1 MPVKFHTMKSLRYPV
16 NSTLLD
22 GGFSYSEFV
31 ELTERLV
38 QENRTTGANQSEEYL
53 AYTRIC
59 LQRMIRWNKT
69 SKVAEALELL
79 LLQVNQPQ
87 VWLVITEAW
96 CGDGAQSIPH
106 LAKLADLNPLITI
119 KIVLRDEHPD
129 LMDAYLTNGNRSI
142 PKLIAMTADLQQE
155 LFTWGPKPKY
165 LLDLHAA
172 FKQNSEGRSYSD
184 FLEEVHLWYA
194 KNKQKDLESEIY
206 PLISSTLIP

>member
-1 MPVKFHTMKSLRYPV
+1 MKSLRYPIT
-16 NSTLLD
+16 SELLE
-22 GGFSYSEFV
+22 GGFSYPQFV
-31 ELTERLV
+31 EFTEQLV

-69 SKVAEALELL
+69 SKVSEELALLIP
-79 LLQVNQPQ
+79 QVDQPQ
-87 VWLVITEAW
+87 VWLLITEAW

-106 LAKLADLNPLITI
+106 LAKLADLNPNITL

-129 LMDAYLTNGNRSI
+129 LIDAYLTNGNRSI
-142 PKLIAMTADLQQE
+142 PKLVAMTADLQQE

-184 FLEEVHLWYA
+184 FLDEVHLWYA
-194 KNKQKDLESEIY
+194 KNKQKELESEIY

>member
-1 MPVKFHTMKSLRYPV
+1 MKSLRYPIT
-16 NSTLLD
+16 SELLE
-22 GGFSYSEFV
+22 GGFSYPQFV
-31 ELTERLV
+31 EFTEQLV

-69 SKVAEALELL
+69 SKVSEELALLIP
-79 LLQVNQPQ
+79 QVDQPQ
-87 VWLVITEAW
+87 VWLMITEAW

-106 LAKLADLNPLITI
+106 LAKLADLNPNITL

-129 LMDAYLTNGNRSI
+129 LIDAYLTNGNRSI
-142 PKLIAMTADLQQE
+142 PKLVAMTADLQQE

-184 FLEEVHLWYA
+184 FLDEIHLWYA
-194 KNKQKDLESEIY
+194 KNKQKELESEIY

>member
-1 MPVKFHTMKSLRYPV
+1 MKSLHYPIT
-16 NSTLLD
+16 SELLE
-22 GGFSYSEFV
+22 GGFSYPQFV
-31 ELTERLV
+31 EFTEQLV

-69 SKVAEALELL
+69 SKVSEELALLIP
-79 LLQVNQPQ
+79 QVNQPQ
-87 VWLVITEAW
+87 VWVVITEAW

-106 LAKLADLNPLITI
+106 LAKLADLNPNITL

-129 LMDAYLTNGNRSI
+129 LIDAYLTNGNRSI
-142 PKLIAMTADLQQE
+142 PKLVAMTADLQQE

-165 LLDLHAA
+165 LLDFHAA

-184 FLEEVHLWYA
+184 FLDEVHLWYA
-194 KNKQKDLESEIY
+194 KNKQKELESEIY

>member
-1 MPVKFHTMKSLRYPV
+1 MKSLRYPV

-31 ELTERLV
+31 DLTERLV

-69 SKVAEALELL
+69 SKVSEALELL

-106 LAKLADLNPLITI
+106 LAKLADLNPLITL
-119 KIVLRDEHPD
+119 KIIFRDEHPD

-142 PKLIAMTADLQQE
+142 PKLVAMTADLQQE

-172 FKQNSEGRSYSD
+172 FKQNSEGRSYLD

>member
-1 MPVKFHTMKSLRYPV
+1 MKSLRYPIT
-16 NSTLLD
+16 SELLE
-22 GGFSYSEFV
+22 GGFSYPQFV
-31 ELTERLV
+31 EFTEQLV

-53 AYTRIC
+53 AYTLIC

-69 SKVAEALELL
+69 SKVSEELALLIP
-79 LLQVNQPQ
+79 QVDQPQ

-106 LAKLADLNPLITI
+106 LAKLADLNPNITL

-129 LMDAYLTNGNRSI
+129 LIDAYLTNGNRSI
-142 PKLIAMTADLQQE
+142 PKLVAMTADLQQE

-165 LLDLHAA
+165 LLDFHAA

-184 FLEEVHLWYA
+184 FLDEVHLWYA
-194 KNKQKDLESEIY
+194 KNKQKELESEIY